1 MILKARIQ
9 SFYHKFLSLKG
20 DPASLAWG
28 MAMGVFVGITPTIPL
43 HTVMVI
49 FFGFLF
55 KMNLTSA
62 YLGACLVSN
71 PLTIPLLYVGEYE
84 IGRFILGQE
93 GVELIM
99 KDYTLES
106 FLQLGWEVAAPLL
119 VGGFILALLFAVPA
133 YFLSYR
139 FLTSI
144 RKNEPHEICPSDS
157 P

>member
-1 MILKARIQ
+1 MIFKDRLQR
-9 SFYHKFLSLKG
+9 FYHKFLSLKG
-20 DPASLAWG
+20 DTASLAWG
-28 MAMGVFVGITPTIPL
+28 IAVGVFVGITPTIPL

-93 GVELIM
+93 GVDLIV

-106 FLQLGWEVAAPLL
+106 FLQLGWEVAAPLF

-139 FLTSI
+139 LLASI
-144 RKNEPHEICPSDS
+144 RKTEPNEICSPDS